1 MKLDDL
7 NLFRMVVENGSY
19 TAASR
24 KTQVPVATLTRRIQA
39 LEEGLNIRLLNRH
52 ARKLSLTEAGQKF
65 YHDCAPLLQQLLDTT
80 EHISEECKGAAGK
93 LRIAAPTNITKV
105 MLQPLL
111 TAFMQEHPAIS
122 IQLFMSNEPDQLDP
136 TDWDVMFRVG
146 PQRDS
151 TLIARRINE
160 VKDILVASPD
170 YLKKNPEPKHAQD
183 LHEHTLLKGNPLL
196 RWRLTNQNGETVTIN
211 ERARFEASELNVIRK
226 ACSAG
231 LGITLMPNVMLEKYI
246 AAGDVVQ
253 VLKNWSANP
262 RDVYLIY
269 NHRDY
274 QPEKLRLF
282 IDFASHY
289 FDIEKH

>member
-1 MKLDDL
+1 
-7 NLFRMVVENGSY
+7 MVVENGSY

-111 TAFMQEHPAIS
+111 TAFMLEHPAIS

-196 RWRLTNQNGETVTIN
+196 R
-211 ERARFEASELNVIRK
+211 ARFEASELNVIRK

-289 FDIEKH
+289 FDLEKH

>member
-39 LEEGLNIRLLNRH
+39 LEECLNIRLLNRH
-52 ARKLSLTEAGQKF
+52 ARKLSLTEAGHKF
-65 YHDCAPLLQQLLDTT
+65 YDDCAPLLQQLVDTT

-93 LRIAAPTNITKV
+93 LRIAAPSNVTKV
-105 MLQPLL
+105 MLQPMLNQ
-111 TAFMQEHPAIS
+111 FMVEHPAIS
-122 IQLFMSNEPDQLDP
+122 IQLYMSNEPDQLDP
-136 TDWDVMFRVG
+136 TDWDVIFRVG

-160 VKDILVASPD
+160 VKDILVASPE
-170 YLKKNPEPKHAQD
+170 YLKKNPAPKHAQD
-183 LHEHTLLKGNPLL
+183 LHEHSLLKGNPLL
-196 RWRLTNQNGETVTIN
+196 RWRLTNHNGETVTIT
-211 ERARFEASELNVIRK
+211 ERGRFEASELNVVRR
-226 ACSAG
+226 ACCAG
-231 LGITLMPNVMLEKYI
+231 LGITLMPDVMLENYI
-246 AAGDVVQ
+246 ESGDVVRI
-253 VLKNWSANP
+253 LENWSANP

-289 FDIEKH
+289 FDL

>member
-19 TAASR
+19 TGASR

-39 LEEGLNIRLLNRH
+39 LEECLNIRLLNRH

-65 YHDCAPLLQQLLDTT
+65 YDDCAPLLQQLVDKTV
-80 EHISEECKGAAGK
+80 HISEECKGAAGK
-93 LRIAAPTNITKV
+93 LKIAAPSNLTKV
-105 MLQPLL
+105 LLQPMLSAFMLQ
-111 TAFMQEHPAIS
+111 HPAID
-122 IQLFMSNEPDQLDP
+122 ITLHMSSEPEQLDP

-151 TLIARRINE
+151 TLIARRISA

-170 YLKKNPEPKHAQD
+170 YLKSHPEPRHAQE
-183 LHEHTLLKGNPLL
+183 LHNHTLLKGNPLL
-196 RWRLTNQNGETVTIN
+196 RWRLTDSNGETVTIN
-211 ERARFEASELNVIRK
+211 ERGRFEANQLNVVRK
-226 ACSAG
+226 ACIAG
-231 LGITLMPNVMLEKYI
+231 LGITLMPDVMLEKYI
-246 AAGDVVQ
+246 SSGELVRI
-253 VLKNWSANP
+253 LENWSANP
-262 RDVYLIY
+262 REVFLLY

-282 IDFASHY
+282 IEFASQY
-289 FDIEKH
+289 FELN